1 MAKEEFEINLWRAL
15 VKVFVWSIGE
25 VEPEK
30 LERMGEEGWED
41 VYDAFGKLIFLVF
54 LFLFVIVL
62 MNLLNAVAIGDIQV
76 MFLHQTRKDAFLYL
90 FISYLKRL
98 QDEAIGLRNRKKILD
113 IIEQSPEVHNT
124 YKFKDIFDAPKPHTT
139 YRLFQWILDKVKII
153 GLA

>member
-76 MFLHQTRKDAFLYL
+76 MFLHQTRRRIPL
-90 FISYLKRL
+90 FIHFLPK
-98 QDEAIGLRNRKKILD
+98 
-113 IIEQSPEVHNT
+113 EVT
-124 YKFKDIFDAPKPHTT
+124 
-139 YRLFQWILDKVKII
+139 R
-153 GLA
+153 